1 MPDYLG
7 DEMRKVKKDEPEK
20 EETKEIKCK
29 FKKNNIFS
37 HTYSDKFQKYFWW
50 EIRLPLGFLLISIIP
65 KLNEVGTLGQYWK
78 IRPISAVG
86 MLKS

>member
-29 FKKNNIFS
+29 FKQIFM
-37 HTYSDKFQKYFWW
+37 
-50 EIRLPLGFLLISIIP
+50 ICNFLL
-65 KLNEVGTLGQYWK
+65 
-78 IRPISAVG
+78 
-86 MLKS
+86 